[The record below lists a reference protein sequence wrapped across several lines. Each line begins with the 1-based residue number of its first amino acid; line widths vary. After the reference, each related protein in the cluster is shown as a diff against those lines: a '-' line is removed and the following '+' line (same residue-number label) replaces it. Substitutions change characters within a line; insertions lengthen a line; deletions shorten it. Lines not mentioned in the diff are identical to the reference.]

1 MICLLVCLDCLVCL
15 VCLVCRPGLSC
26 SAAEVVKAIV
36 DGSDVAATLT
46 VADFLFREFD
56 RAEFAA
62 VAELL
67 RGWRAEGL

>member
-1 MICLLVCLDCLVCL
+1 M
-15 VCLVCRPGLSC
+15 
-26 SAAEVVKAIV
+26 VKAIV

-67 RGWRAEGL
+67 RGWRAEICER